1 MRRLSWLFC
10 VLFLISLFWPIQSIV
25 ASESELFSEQG
36 YRITNYRRPLPEEAP
51 AGKRIETEVLADLI
65 NQSDPVLLDVLAI
78 TLRPES
84 AQFGLSWLPASTRQH
99 LPGSIWLPNV
109 GYGYLEP
116 CMQAWL
122 ERTLHRLTGGDLD
135 RAVVFYCVTDCWM
148 SWNVVKRASALGYRN
163 LYWYPEGSDGWAAA
177 GLPLVAAE
185 PQPLPGMRAG
195 QKDTLFDCPATDLK
209 AALERSDESDKQG
222 LLLFFETHHCPFCQR
237 MRAGVL
243 ADPGLIGE
251 YRRNFVALALD
262 MESDQPLTDF
272 DGTVTSAREVAQRL
286 GVVRSPT
293 MLFLNSQGEEEYRYS
308 GLIVDPRRFR
318 SLADYV
324 SGGHHQNIGFKTY
337 YKQQQD

>member
-1 MRRLSWLFC
+1 MSWLFC
-10 VLFLISLFWPIQSIV
+10 LLILVSLLLPLQSF
-25 ASESELFSEQG
+25 AGNQSELFSEPG
-36 YRITNYRRPLPEEAP
+36 YRIANYRRPLPDQPP
-51 AGKRIETEVLADLI
+51 AGERIDTEILLELIKRS
-65 NQSDPVLLDVLAI
+65 NPLLVDVLAI

-84 AQFGLSWLPASTRQH
+84 AEFGLSWLPASPRQN
-99 LPGSIWLPNV
+99 LPGSTWLPNV

-116 CMQAWL
+116 CMLAWL
-122 ERTLHRLTGGDLD
+122 ERTLQRLTGGDLN
-135 RAVVFYCVTDCWM
+135 RAVVFYCITDCWM
-148 SWNVVKRASALGYRN
+148 SWNVVKRASELGYRN

-185 PQPLPGMRAG
+185 PQPLPGMTAG
-195 QKDTLFDCPATDLK
+195 EKDTLFDCPATDLK
-209 AALERSDESDKQG
+209 AALNRSDEADKQG
-222 LLLFFETHHCPFCQR
+222 VLLFFETHHCPFCRR

-243 ADPGLIGE
+243 ADPGLITH

-272 DGTVTSAREVAQRL
+272 DGTSTSAREVAQRL
-286 GVVRSPT
+286 GVVRTPT
-293 MLFLNSQGEEEYRYS
+293 MLFLDNQGEEAYRYS

-324 SGGHHQNIGFKTY
+324 SGGHQQSIGFKTY